1 MCGAVLHVCWY
12 WANFGYQSQII
23 IVFNLLVELI
33 ILSTCTLQTYCDDIF
48 GLSSTVTTFAV
59 SAIVSHSHKLDMVH
73 IQNATLAGGVAVG
86 AVCNLLIGPHGAL
99 LIGVISGI
107 ISVLGYRYLTVS
119 FMS

>member
-1 MCGAVLHVCWY
+1 MYLLMINRS
-12 WANFGYQSQII
+12 NFRNIPG
-23 IVFNLLVELI
+23 
-33 ILSTCTLQTYCDDIF
+33 
-48 GLSSTVTTFAV
+48 TVTSFSV
-59 SAIVSHSHKLDMVH
+59 SAIVSHGHKLDMVH